1 MYYHF
6 NFLEKIYIHEF
17 KLILNVKNLNSII
30 DYMMTIIKFIMKI
43 NLYLKDLS
51 VLMIKEKNL

>member
-17 KLILNVKNLNSII
+17 KLILNVKKLNSIG

-43 NLYLKDLS
+43 NL
-51 VLMIKEKNL
+51 